1 MRANAPGRTGR
12 LPAAVACVA
21 AAMLL
26 FELVVTRI
34 FSVLFFYHFSF
45 FAISLV
51 MSGLVLG
58 GILAARWNVPA
69 ENADAFST
77 RLARL
82 AWMFSVAMLVA
93 AAAIKFLPDLL
104 AYQRPSL
111 PLVTLYAAV
120 LLPGLIAAGAFLAA
134 AFARARSGIGGL
146 YACDLLAAAA
156 ACLAAIVVM
165 RVLPGPAAFLAPAI
179 LAAFGGLA
187 LGLGRDRAVSLALAA
202 VCVILAAGTLLTE
215 GRLLRMETGP
225 EPPILERWNEHSR
238 VLVYP
243 ASAGDNRIVIDRS
256 AATRLKHA
264 PAESD
269 GAPLREQPWWR
280 EGAQYTAYA
289 LGRPVRDV
297 AVIGVGGGR
306 DLFPALAH
314 GAASVDGY
322 ELNGILVDLLK
333 EDFRD
338 FTALTTRPEVS
349 LIHDEARVGITHSG
363 KRYDLIQASLI
374 DTWAAT
380 ASGGFVLSEN
390 GLYTREAWGTFLGRL
405 SDTGV
410 LTMSRWYIPDAP
422 AEMQRL
428 VALAAASLSDAGISD
443 ARPHVIVTTSRSRSG
458 GAGAFTEQEA
468 SVATILASKR
478 PFSPEELARIRSLSA
493 EQDLEVLLA
502 PDAPAADP
510 VIARLL
516 DSETRAEAVAESP
529 YDISPP
535 TDLKPYFFLQLR
547 PWEAL
552 SFFGK
557 PFGTVTQITFNGV
570 RVLVLLAGCALA
582 LTLAV
587 VALALFGLPG
597 SAAETADRKVYRRMT
612 VYFLGIGLGYIL
624 VQLAMHQRLII
635 VIGHPTLALSI
646 VLFTMLLGTGLGSA
660 MSSRLFPSGNIARA
674 GSAIIVTLIFLAFAL
689 VGLRFLEQV
698 GPATVRLGLIAALV
712 GGIGVVLGF
721 AFPLGVRVVAPTGEW
736 AVQKMWA
743 INGAASIAGTVLAA
757 LAGITLGS
765 RWVLIAGIAA
775 YALAVAAGVSAQRV
789 PERAMEPPISEP
801 VGATSPGAAR

>member
-1 MRANAPGRTGR
+1 MRVIAPGRTGR

-156 ACLAAIVVM
+156 ACVAAIVVM
-165 RVLPGPAAFLAPAI
+165 RVLPGPAAFLAPAM

-187 LGLGRDRAVSLALAA
+187 LGLGRDRTVSLALAA
-202 VCVILAAGTLLTE
+202 VCVILAAGTLFTE
-215 GRLLRMETGP
+215 GRLLRMETGR

-322 ELNGILVDLLK
+322 ELNGILVDLLE

-428 VALAAASLSDAGISD
+428 VALAAASLEDAGISD
-443 ARPHVIVTTSRSRSG
+443 ARPHVIVTTSRNRD
-458 GAGAFTEQEA
+458 GAADDAFTEEA
-468 SVATILASKR
+468 SAATILVSKR
-478 PFSPEELARIRSLSA
+478 PFSPEELARIRTLSA

-502 PDAPAADP
+502 PDAPARDP
-510 VIARLL
+510 VISRLL
-516 DSETRAEAVAESP
+516 NSETRAQAVAESA

-552 SFFGK
+552 SLFGK

-587 VALALFGLPG
+587 VALAMVGLPG

-660 MSSRLFPSGNIARA
+660 MSSRLFPSGSIGRA

-775 YALAVAAGVSAQRV
+775 YALAVVAGVSAQRV

-801 VGATSPGAAR
+801 VGATSPGTAR

>member
-1 MRANAPGRTGR
+1 MRVIAPGRTGR

-156 ACLAAIVVM
+156 ACVAAIVVM
-165 RVLPGPAAFLAPAI
+165 RVLPGPAAFLAPAM

-215 GRLLRMETGP
+215 GRLLRMETGR

-314 GAASVDGY
+314 GAANVDGY
-322 ELNGILVDLLK
+322 ELNGILMDLL
-333 EDFRD
+333 EDDFRD

-349 LIHDEARVGITHSG
+349 VIHDEARVGITHSG

-390 GLYTREAWGTFLGRL
+390 GLYTREAWGTFLSRL

-428 VALAAASLSDAGISD
+428 VALAAASLEDAGISD
-443 ARPHVIVTTSRSRSG
+443 ARPHVIVTTSRNRD
-458 GAGAFTEQEA
+458 GAADDAFTEEA
-468 SVATILASKR
+468 SAATILVSKR
-478 PFSPEELARIRSLSA
+478 PFSPEELARIRTLSA

-502 PDAPAADP
+502 PDAPARDP
-510 VIARLL
+510 VISRLL
-516 DSETRAEAVAESP
+516 DSETRAQAVAESA

-587 VALALFGLPG
+587 VALAMIGLPG

-775 YALAVAAGVSAQRV
+775 YALAVVAGVSAQRV

-801 VGATSPGAAR
+801 VGATSPGTAR